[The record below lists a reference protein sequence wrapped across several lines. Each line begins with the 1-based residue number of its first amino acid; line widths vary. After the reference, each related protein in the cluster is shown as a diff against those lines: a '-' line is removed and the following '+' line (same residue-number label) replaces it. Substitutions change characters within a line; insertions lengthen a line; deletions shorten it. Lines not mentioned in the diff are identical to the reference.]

1 MKRWIL
7 ALAALAIVTPAVAH
21 DGPHADVAR
30 DAVIQFLVLDADQIA
45 AWDQL
50 VADRDAAADP
60 IRQALAD
67 VQQQIDDLF
76 AAGDPDPTEVGLL
89 VIERRDLGQQLADV
103 HTVYVDGFEAVL
115 DPDQLDRLEFIRRA
129 DRVQPL
135 IPAFRIWGFLPPR
148 G

>member
-1 MKRWIL
+1 MKRWTL
-7 ALAALAIVTPAVAH
+7 ALVALALVAPAVAQ

-30 DAVIQFLVLDADQIA
+30 DAVIQFLELDPDQVA
-45 AWDQL
+45 TWDQL
-50 VADRDAAADP
+50 VADRDTAADP
-60 IRQALAD
+60 IRQSIAD
-67 VQQQIDDLF
+67 TQQQIDDLF

-89 VIERRDLGQQLADV
+89 VIDRRDLGQQLADV
-103 HTVYVDGFEAVL
+103 HMLYVDGFEALL
-115 DPDQLDRLEFIRRA
+115 DTDQLDRLEFIRRA

>member
-7 ALAALAIVTPAVAH
+7 ALVALVVVVPAAAH

-30 DAVIQFLVLDADQIA
+30 DAVIRFLELDADQVA

-50 VADRDAAADP
+50 VADRDAAAEP
-60 IRQALAD
+60 IRQSLAD
-67 VQQQIDDLF
+67 VQQQLDDLF
-76 AAGDPDPTEVGLL
+76 AAGDPDPTEVGML

-103 HTVYVDGFEAVL
+103 HVVYVDGFETLL
-115 DPDQLDRLEFIRRA
+115 DTEQTDRLELIRRA